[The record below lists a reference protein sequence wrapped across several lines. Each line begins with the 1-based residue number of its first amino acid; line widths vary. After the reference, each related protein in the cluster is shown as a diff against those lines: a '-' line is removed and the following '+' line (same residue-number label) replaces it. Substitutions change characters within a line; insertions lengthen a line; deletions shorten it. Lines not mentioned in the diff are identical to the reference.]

1 MARPDSGSRKEAMR
15 VVVTGGSGCAGRWVV
30 RELLGSG
37 YEVVNVDLVAGERV
51 EAPFV
56 RADVRDYGQTLSSLE
71 GAQAV
76 VHLAAIPNP
85 LRYPPE
91 VLFSTNVLTLW
102 NVLQAAEVLAIDRVV
117 LASSINAI
125 GATFCHELVSPLYFP
140 LDEEHPTRAEDSY
153 ALSKWVGEQVADGFA
168 RKRAVQIAS
177 LRLHGLW
184 DDARLEELRKHP
196 ITDPSV
202 RAKNFWGYVHLGD
215 CARACRL
222 ALEAQWQGHEVLFI
236 NARDTVLSIP
246 TSEALTRIYPNVPL
260 RQEIGEFRGVI
271 STAKAERL
279 LNWEPLRSWRDM

>member
-1 MARPDSGSRKEAMR
+1 
-15 VVVTGGSGCAGRWVV
+15 VV
-30 RELLGSG
+30 RELLSSG
-37 YEVVNVDLVAGERV
+37 YEVVNVDLVAGEGM

-56 RADVRDYGQTLSSLE
+56 RADMRDYGQTLSSLE

-76 VHLAAIPNP
+76 VHLAAIPTP

-125 GATFCHELVSPLYFP
+125 GATFCHKLVPPLYFP

-153 ALSKWVGEQVADGFA
+153 SLSKWVGEQVADGFA
-168 RKRAVQIAS
+168 RKRAVRIAS

-196 ITDPSV
+196 ITDPSI
-202 RAKNFWGYVHLGD
+202 RAKNFWGYIHLED

-222 ALEAQWQGHEVLFI
+222 ALGAQWQGHEVLFI
-236 NARDTVLSIP
+236 NARNTVLSIP
-246 TSEALTRIYPNVPL
+246 TSEALTRIYPNVPV
-260 RQEIGEFRGVI
+260 RQELDEFGAVI
-271 STAKAERL
+271 STTKAERL